1 MDPDWADKAGPSL
14 AQDGEEEVAGNERD
28 QAKSP
33 PNSNVVQFGKN
44 LNKKCA
50 KQMDEVVSRKKF

>member
-1 MDPDWADKAGPSL
+1 M